1 MICFRTR
8 GASWPAMAHPQ
19 KNASQNF
26 LIAPSVVEAMAAD
39 ATGTVLE
46 VGPGVGTLTAAL
58 AERAKR
64 VIAIEHDPEMVRILN
79 EEYQW
84 DNVEIIEADALEL
97 DLPAFDRCIS
107 SVPYAISS
115 PLLFKLLPL
124 PYESLTLLLQKEF
137 CQKLLMEG
145 SPSRLS
151 IMAGSYADTTMV
163 KQVKRTAFFPP
174 PAVDSM
180 VVRIVP
186 NRKVVV
192 DRTYEAVVTAL
203 FTHKKKT
210 VSNALIDGREIFN
223 KEKGEISP
231 IAGGAPYAQE
241 RVTALDVYMIR
252 QIADYLSATF
262 EEGAP

>member
-1 MICFRTR
+1 MFQDPRRILARH
-8 GASWPAMAHPQ
+8 GASA
-19 KNASQNF
+19 KKRYSQNF

-84 DNVEIIEADALEL
+84 DNVEIIEADVLEL

-151 IMAGSYADTTMV
+151 MMAGSYADTTLV
-163 KQVKRTAFFPP
+163 KRVKRTAFFPP

-210 VSNALIDGREIFN
+210 VRNALIDGREIFN
-223 KEKGEISP
+223 KEKGEITP

-252 QIADYLSATF
+252 QIADYVSATF
-262 EEGAP
+262 EEGAS